1 MDRDDDDDLI
11 WKALALV
18 THAAKRHRP
27 VLIELSAQDIAKMEA
42 IHDSM
47 VAQNSRW
54 EMLETIRNAGDP
66 EDIPRFHVT
75 RRY

>member
-1 MDRDDDDDLI
+1 MDYEDDDDLI

-18 THAAKRHRP
+18 THAAKRHGP
-27 VLIELSAQDIAKMEA
+27 VLIELSAQDIAKMQA

-54 EMLETIRNAGDP
+54 ELLETINDPGDP
-66 EDIPRFHVT
+66 IPKLHVT